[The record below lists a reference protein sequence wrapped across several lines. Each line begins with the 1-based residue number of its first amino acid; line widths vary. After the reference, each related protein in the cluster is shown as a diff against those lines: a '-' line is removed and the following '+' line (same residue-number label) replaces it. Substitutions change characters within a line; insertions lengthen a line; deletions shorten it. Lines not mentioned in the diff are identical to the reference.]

1 MSKNPTA
8 LKVGMSGQLRG
19 RRYTV
24 RGWVVYSVEIDGEK
38 YYWTEFNVADA
49 NGLGATLVF
58 EETEDGSTWKWFTLL
73 EPRRPLAI
81 AEAEAKKVGDTVEYE
96 GRQIPIT
103 LVDES
108 YAEEIEGEPPGNVA
122 WHEIARY
129 FNADAGQQRLFVATW
144 VNGKIE
150 FYIGQTI
157 GRRLVESAFGL
168 PRAKGFN
175 ENYSSASAS
184 GDGSGM
190 DWNDIK
196 TALGVIAFL
205 GFIIWQIVD
214 ENYEPEPN
222 IRFAAPPAMTPAPS
236 SLLVSADAR
245 GTVDGQAVQVLEYA
259 DAEVVTR
266 GARFHENEFWLR
278 VADHG
283 EALLVQGWRGDPNH
297 WLFLRAM
304 EVPSPFTP
312 TWAGGLRRG
321 ARFQVEGR
329 RFETTDL
336 LLGRPKPAKGLRAG
350 TPWMQSTLYGLVAR
364 NGDEWLLCRWDEK
377 EMRWYIGRRL
387 SPDEVAA
394 AFSPT
399 L

>member
-58 EETEDGSTWKWFTLL
+58 EETEDGPTWKWFTLL
-73 EPRRPLAI
+73 EPRRPLTI

-122 WHEIARY
+122 WHETARY

-168 PRAKGFN
+168 PRMAGYN
-175 ENYSSASAS
+175 ENYSAPV
-184 GDGSGM
+184 GSSI
-190 DWNDIK
+190 DWEQVKAAVWIIG
-196 TALGVIAFL
+196 LISFFL
-205 GFIIWQIVD
+205 IRGCY
-214 ENYEPEPN
+214 ENYDPDPN
-222 IRFAAPPAMTPAPS
+222 VVFAAAPAMKPAPAQ
-236 SLLVSADAR
+236 VVPAGAR
-245 GTVDGQAVQVLEYA
+245 GAIAGQSFAVTAHAKVAVLQP
-259 DAEVVTR
+259 R
-266 GARFHENEFWLR
+266 ARFEVREYRLR
-278 VADHG
+278 GDDG
-283 EALLVQGWRGDPNH
+283 REALLVHGWEGGANH
-297 WLFLRAM
+297 WLLLESM
-304 EVPSPFTP
+304 EMPAKFDA
-312 TWAGGLRRG
+312 WLA
-321 ARFQVEGR
+321 ARVRSSTNLAIGDQHYTV
-329 RFETTDL
+329 TNL
-336 LLGRPKPAKGLRAG
+336 LLARAG
-350 TPWMQSTLYGLVAR
+350 PIDGDATGAPWSARDQYGFLAR
-364 NGDEWLLCRWDEK
+364 RGDEWLLCRWDETRIFWFK
-377 EMRWYIGRRL
+377 GRL
-387 SPDEVAA
+387 VAPA
-394 AFSPT
+394 A
-399 L
+399 LKDLGVR

>member
-58 EETEDGSTWKWFTLL
+58 EETEDGPTWKWFTLL
-73 EPRRPLAI
+73 EPRRPLTI

-168 PRAKGFN
+168 PAMKSFN
-175 ENYSSASAS
+175 ENYASTAMDSPHQVSDTMAAVWIGGAILLVIVGGFFASYDPEPNVEFRPPPKMQTVAAALAVGARGAIDGRALAVTAHAKVTVLQPRARFEVHEYWLS
-184 GDGSGM
+184 GDG
-190 DWNDIK
+190 
-196 TALGVIAFL
+196 
-205 GFIIWQIVD
+205 
-214 ENYEPEPN
+214 
-222 IRFAAPPAMTPAPS
+222 R
-236 SLLVSADAR
+236 
-245 GTVDGQAVQVLEYA
+245 
-259 DAEVVTR
+259 
-266 GARFHENEFWLR
+266 
-278 VADHG
+278 
-283 EALLVQGWRGDPNH
+283 EALLMHGWSGAPNH
-297 WLFLRAM
+297 WLLLETSAVAWKTDAFAAARIRALT
-304 EVPSPFTP
+304 S
-312 TWAGGLRRG
+312 
-321 ARFQVEGR
+321 VELDGQR
-329 RFETTDL
+329 YTVTNL
-336 LLGRPKPAKGLRAG
+336 LLARAG
-350 TPWMQSTLYGLVAR
+350 PIDGDATGAPWSARDQYGFLAR
-364 NGDEWLLCRWDEK
+364 RGDEWLLCRWDEARISWFK
-377 EMRWYIGRRL
+377 GRAV
-387 SPDEVAA
+387 PPAA
-394 AFSPT
+394 LKDFGVR
-399 L
+399 